1 MNYKKKYLKYKSK
14 YLNIKKIL
22 GGSDSGYNTPSP
34 MGSEGSENNTPRSM
48 SSEENKNN
56 TPDVVRGS
64 PGSDAPI
71 EELRR
76 YYSNKNLGVPKLE
89 INDGE
94 LSTED
99 LDLNDKLIS
108 EIQRIVRERKNT
120 DINIDKLQ
128 PEKNNRIKELLLE
141 GANPNIGDLDG
152 KTALSYTLK
161 YIEYIEDINQIFDI
175 WINSSQKRRQLAK
188 EYSDFDIITM
198 PTRWTGNFYNYPIS
212 IRNILVTIP
221 RILNQKGLE
230 ASGDLV
236 ELITNKYLETFN

>member
-1 MNYKKKYLKYKSK
+1 MNYKKKYLKYKLK

-76 YYSNKNLGVPKLE
+76 YYSNKILDVPKLE
-89 INDGE
+89 IKDGE

-108 EIQRIVRERKNT
+108 EIQGIVRERKNT

-128 PEKNNRIKELLLE
+128 PEQNNRIKDLLLE
-141 GANPNIGDLDG
+141 GANPNIGGLDG

-161 YIEYIEDINQIFDI
+161 YFEYIKDIKQIFDI

-188 EYSDFDIITM
+188 EYRDFNIITM
-198 PTRWTGNFYNYPIS
+198 PTRWTGNYYNYPIS
-212 IRNILVTIP
+212 IRLILVTIP
-221 RILNQKGLE
+221 QILNQKGQE

>member
-71 EELRR
+71 EELTR
-76 YYSNKNLGVPKLE
+76 YYAGLNIPKLD
-89 INDGE
+89 INESE
-94 LSTED
+94 LSTKDFE
-99 LDLNDKLIS
+99 LNNDLIS
-108 EIQRIVRERKNT
+108 EIQDIVRERQNT
-120 DINIDKLQ
+120 NINTNKLQ
-128 PEKNNRIKELLLE
+128 PEQNNRIKNLLLE
-141 GANPNIGDLDG
+141 GANPNVGDLDG
-152 KTALSYTLK
+152 KTALSYTL
-161 YIEYIEDINQIFDI
+161 EYKDIEDINEIFEI
-175 WINSSQKRRQLAK
+175 WNNSSQKRRQLAK

-198 PTRWTGNFYNYPIS
+198 PPRWTGNYYSYPIS
-212 IRNILVTIP
+212 IRNIIVTIP
-221 RILNQKGLE
+221 QILNQKGLE